1 MVSRYSAFLSA
12 VDASSILDS
21 LLTKAIFRKLGRA
34 TSREGFVSKRW
45 TGAAVLT
52 VSLSVVWLVFILLGS
67 PWTGLMW
74 VVSLA
79 FAAAVWA
86 SRRAAQSSR
95 SIGQVIA
102 ALESEPVPVATIPAT
117 KAVH

>member
-1 MVSRYSAFLSA
+1 M
-12 VDASSILDS
+12 
-21 LLTKAIFRKLGRA
+21 
-34 TSREGFVSKRW
+34 SKRG
-45 TGAAVLT
+45 TGAAMLT